1 MEFNTTNI
9 ATASLSVIVSLLLVA
24 YFSKYYLLFRG
35 VLDMQMGNIIPWL
48 YPNTGDKV
56 LETLKDNNAYLFLIP
71 FTFFQICF
79 KRSFI

>member
-1 MEFNTTNI
+1 MEFNTTNTV
-9 ATASLSVIVSLLLVA
+9 TAWLSVIVSLLLVA

-48 YPNTGDKV
+48 YPNTGDNV